1 MLGIQKE
8 KSGPGHNTGATLFAQ
23 AQAGCS
29 KSLNE
34 LMEQNEGLVHLV
46 VRHQW
51 LLTLEFEEAL
61 QAGRWGLWQAILG
74 YDPEQGTTF
83 GTYAYKAIM
92 RHIWA
97 AVKTERRR
105 KRREVPIGVLVVICY
120 QAGSDPA
127 WLRDQQEI
135 RESLLGLVKRLPK
148 RLRRVIITY
157 YGLNGKEPQTLQTI
171 GEELGICT
179 ERVRQLRNEALVW
192 LSQPAHSHTL
202 RSLLARHT
210 QQQYELADQL
220 AQVWLKRRGGR
231 NGCH

>member
-1 MLGIQKE
+1 MSEIE
-8 KSGPGHNTGATLFAQ
+8 KKASGPGHNTGATLFAQ

-29 KSLNE
+29 ESLKE
-34 LMEQNEGLVHLV
+34 LMQRHERLVQRV
-46 VRHQW
+46 VQRQW
-51 LLTLEFEEAL
+51 LLTLPYEEAL
-61 QAGRWGLWQAILG
+61 QAGRWGLWRAIMG

-92 RHIWA
+92 RQIWA
-97 AVKTERRR
+97 AVKIERRR

-120 QAGSDPA
+120 QAGTDPA
-127 WLRDQQEI
+127 WLREQQEI

-148 RLRRVIITY
+148 RLRRVITAC
-157 YGLNGKEPQTLQTI
+157 YGLNGKDPETLQTI
-171 GEELGICT
+171 GDEIGVCA

-192 LSQPAHSHTL
+192 MSQPAHSQTL

-210 QQQYELADQL
+210 RQQYELADQL
-220 AQVWLKRRGGR
+220 AQIWLKRRGGR